1 MKYLILG
8 SAGQIGSALV
18 TYLRDKQHEVKGFD
32 IINTSRERQDLRYYN
47 EELEYLMEWS
57 DFVFFLAFDVGG
69 SRYLNKYQNIYSFV
83 SNNIKIMDKTFDLL
97 HKWNKPFIFA
107 SSQMSNMQHSPYGT
121 CKAIGE
127 VYTRI
132 LGGLTVKFWNVYGIE
147 TDQEKAHVITDFI
160 LKAKRGKINMLTD
173 GSESREFLY
182 VSDACKCLEILS
194 KKYSEISRNT
204 NLHITSGVSTKIIDI
219 ASIIQ
224 SIIPCKVIPSD
235 KQDIIQRDK
244 KNQADLSIR
253 DIWQPTTDINTG
265 IKLIIDAMEKGK
277 E

>member
-8 SAGQIGSALV
+8 SAGQIGSTLS

-32 IINTSRERQDLRYYN
+32 IVNTSQERQDLRYTN
-47 EELEYLMEWS
+47 TELEEMLIWS

-69 SRYLNKYQNIYSFV
+69 SRYLNKYQDIYSFV

-107 SSQMSNMQHSPYGT
+107 SSQMSNMSHSPYGT

-132 LGGLTVKFWNVYGIE
+132 LGGLIVKFWNVYGIE
-147 TDQEKAHVITDFI
+147 TNKEKAHVITDFI
-160 LKAKRGKINMLTD
+160 LMAKRGQINMLTD

-182 VSDACKCLEILS
+182 VEDACECLEILS
-194 KKYSEISRNT
+194 KKYREISRDT